1 MCESERD
8 QATGVTA
15 VPVQSVSRYLSLDI
29 ERGGRKRERGRGGQN
44 VMNSHN
50 PQCAIWQLEKCDLT
64 SNITVHHP
72 IMMKHC

>member
-29 ERGGRKRERGRGGQN
+29 EGGREGQN

-50 PQCAIWQLEKCDLT
+50 PQCAIWQLEKCDLM
-64 SNITVHHP
+64 SHVTVHHP